1 MKSKDGQLVGGAKG
15 LGDATPLRLASLA
28 VQNIESRLK
37 LPWRKEGGIDSYF
50 RKRERNIK
58 EIGTGGK
65 REPVTGAD
73 FPGRVCL
80 VGDRSSCVDL
90 TGVGVR
96 KKRLAGIKD
105 IKAYAVGV
113 YFNHDEIRR
122 TANRAGRE
130 GSVKLLD
137 GVLEKSGKNVIR
149 LVVIFPR
156 ATGKQIAKSLDDQ
169 IGNKLR
175 QAGHYKDFE
184 AFSKAFDG
192 AKFRK
197 GTTITFSTA
206 RYVFIFHFVPLLL
219 ANVFFFFFLKEWGYD
234 HFHKRRKEKH
244 SEIKAIESS
253 NDATLPWIRYN
264 HERSQS
270 GCLAD
275 NFSYFNKLIF
285 F

>member
-1 MKSKDGQLVGGAKG
+1 MKSSEGTRSENGSRYGFRAT
-15 LGDATPLRLASLA
+15 TPLRLASIA

-37 LPWRKEGGIDSYF
+37 LPWRKESGTD
-50 RKRERNIK
+50 EQNIK
-58 EIGTGGK
+58 EIGAGGK
-65 REPVTGAD
+65 REPSTGAE
-73 FPGRVCL
+73 FPGRVCR

-96 KKRLAGIKD
+96 KKRLLVKD
-105 IKAYAVGV
+105 IKVYAVGV
-113 YFNHDEIRR
+113 YFDHEEIRR
-122 TANRAGRE
+122 TANKADRE
-130 GSVKLLD
+130 DRVLRGLL
-137 GVLEKSGKNVIR
+137 EENGKNVIR
-149 LVVIFPR
+149 LEVIYSR
-156 ATGKQIAKSLDDQ
+156 ATGKQIAKALDDQ
-169 IGNKLR
+169 IGRKLR
-175 QAGHYKDFE
+175 QSGHYKDFE
-184 AFSKAFDG
+184 DFTRAFDG

>member
-1 MKSKDGQLVGGAKG
+1 MKSSEGTRSENGSRYGFRAT
-15 LGDATPLRLASLA
+15 TPLRLASIA

-37 LPWRKEGGIDSYF
+37 LPWRKESGTD
-50 RKRERNIK
+50 EQNIK
-58 EIGTGGK
+58 EIGAGGK
-65 REPVTGAD
+65 REPSTGAE
-73 FPGRVCL
+73 FPGRVCR

-206 RYVFIFHFVPLLL
+206 RYVFMFHFVPLLL
-219 ANVFFFFFLKEWGYD
+219 ANAFFFFFLKEWGHD
-234 HFHKRRKEKH
+234 DIH
-244 SEIKAIESS
+244 
-253 NDATLPWIRYN
+253 
-264 HERSQS
+264 
-270 GCLAD
+270 
-275 NFSYFNKLIF
+275 
-285 F
+285 